1 MIRRLL
7 VDALE
12 VAALVTFLGF
22 VFILCLS
29 F

>member
-12 VAALVTFLGF
+12 VAALGAFLGSI
-22 VFILCLS
+22 FIFCLS
-29 F
+29 I

>member
-12 VAALVTFLGF
+12 VAALGAFLGL
-22 VFILCLS
+22 VFIICLS